1 MSNPA
6 RRRGRG
12 GNPQSP
18 SDSSSARGGGMTPGA
33 FDGPASRGGGS
44 SNTGSAG
51 PAASTAP
58 SAHSGGASQ
67 PGSQPTSP
75 PLTQTGSF
83 APASTPASPAEA
95 PTPLMTDPARDP
107 ARQARLT
114 DSLRNVDLPASFYN
128 LDNLVCYFVELL
140 ALSSH
145 TLCLGFPGL
154 HREFLE
160 FFWVFNF
167 ESLSNVVDCLPSDS
181 SVPSLHS
188 ILLPSRLRSL
198 GISETCP
205 TLHHPPFSLIFYH
218 RQNLSHHV
226 VPF

>member
-12 GNPQSP
+12 GNPSAP
-18 SDSSSARGGGMTPGA
+18 SDSSSARGGGLTPGA

-58 SAHSGGASQ
+58 SATSGGASQ
-67 PGSQPTSP
+67 PGSQPVSP
-75 PLTQTGSF
+75 TLTQTGSF
-83 APASTPASPAEA
+83 ATASAPASSVQA

-128 LDNLVCYFVELL
+128 LDNLVCCALELL

-145 TLCLGFPGL
+145 TILGLDFACLHRELLGFPGIRL
-154 HREFLE
+154 WTPFQRGR
-160 FFWVFNF
+160 
-167 ESLSNVVDCLPSDS
+167 LPS
-181 SVPSLHS
+181 L
-188 ILLPSRLRSL
+188 
-198 GISETCP
+198 
-205 TLHHPPFSLIFYH
+205 
-218 RQNLSHHV
+218 
-226 VPF
+226 